1 MRSSSALIIA
11 SFPARVR
18 GVKLFPRYYIRRAGS
33 HLSFTHRC
41 QSSSMSLQYGA
52 SSSFSSGLVLGS
64 SSRSSAIFLALDSL
78 ELWKRASRHGAH
90 VCGGCGIAPGYLQRQ
105 ISQHVCCKNVQARL
119 PEALFAIQGRIFC
132 LHNAIVILG

>member
-18 GVKLFPRYYIRRAGS
+18 GVKLFPRYYRGRARS

-41 QSSSMSLQYGA
+41 QSSSKSLQYGA
-52 SSSFSSGLVLGS
+52 SSTRLVLGS
-64 SSRSSAIFLALDSL
+64 SCQSSAIFLALDSL
-78 ELWKRASRHGAH
+78 ESWKRASRHGTH

-119 PEALFAIQGRIFC
+119 PEALFAIQGRMEGLLLF
-132 LHNAIVILG
+132 A